1 MNKTNV
7 AVKKNTA
14 AHTDVAVKK
23 NSGMTI
29 VEIMVGFLLLILMLG
44 MLSGIIAVATNIYY
58 KSVDLRRAEESLQKE
73 VYSNSSADKMEKQ
86 EASLALVPAEGMPDE
101 SVPIP
106 LKAGLYKLSS
116 RAVLNEADADTLDIE
131 LFFLRSAEDTEGTGK

>member
-101 SVPIP
+101 SVSIP